1 MRLLSWNCQGLG
13 NPWTVRSLRKIM
25 EDEAPTVCFL
35 METRLDKEGFKQ
47 HCGDLPFPNQ
57 IFVKK
62 PNAGGGLALIWKHEI
77 KVDVINYTENHILA
91 KVVEEDGFQWYL
103 TGFYGWPESSQKA
116 KSWALLS
123 HLISFVDGPWM
134 CIGDFNAILHSSEKL
149 SSRPPAYNQMD
160 DFRRTL
166 ELCQLSDLGFV
177 GYPYTW
183 NNKRPGLANTRLRLN
198 QAVASESWKAKFPVS
213 TITHLF
219 SHASDHL
226 PLILQTGTFKKGATR
241 GTRGFKFEEAWLL

>member
-103 TGFYGWPESSQKA
+103 TGFY
-116 KSWALLS
+116 
-123 HLISFVDGPWM
+123 
-134 CIGDFNAILHSSEKL
+134 
-149 SSRPPAYNQMD
+149 
-160 DFRRTL
+160 
-166 ELCQLSDLGFV
+166 
-177 GYPYTW
+177 
-183 NNKRPGLANTRLRLN
+183 
-198 QAVASESWKAKFPVS
+198 
-213 TITHLF
+213 
-219 SHASDHL
+219 
-226 PLILQTGTFKKGATR
+226 
-241 GTRGFKFEEAWLL
+241 